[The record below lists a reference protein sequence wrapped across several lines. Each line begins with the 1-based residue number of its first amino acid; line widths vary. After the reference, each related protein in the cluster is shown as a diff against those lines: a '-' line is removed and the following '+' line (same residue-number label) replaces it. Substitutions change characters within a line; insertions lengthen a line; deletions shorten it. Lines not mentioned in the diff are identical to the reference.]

1 MRGVNRADRKLF
13 GSETDQE
20 WDQAASEHTRYH
32 LVGESSGNAGARFRG
47 HDRCISAVH
56 GQSGLDT
63 NEFAGRSEAPLVGRV
78 RAFPEYPV
86 ERCGEPRS
94 LAMARKIVELPR
106 DPSRAGTVPR
116 QSGGYGDAPPG
127 RERVR

>member
-32 LVGESSGNAGARFRG
+32 LVGESSGNAEARFRG
-47 HDRCISAVH
+47 HDRCITAVH

-78 RAFPEYPV
+78 RAFECNNILGRYV
-86 ERCGEPRS
+86 AGRFRRS
-94 LAMARKIVELPR
+94 ATLQIGGARH
-106 DPSRAGTVPR
+106 RA
-116 QSGGYGDAPPG
+116 
-127 RERVR
+127 